1 MTKRDGGEMSCDEIM
16 KVLSD
21 KTRFAVLESLLSR
34 AQHVQDLNAA
44 LQLDPTL
51 LSHHLK
57 VLREAGLVVTKR
69 EGKHVLYSIAPDV
82 RVRGKRQ
89 SLDFGCCKLEF
100 KPSKGGGKRAA

>member
-1 MTKRDGGEMSCDEIM
+1 MSCDEIM

-34 AQHVQDLNAA
+34 AQHVQALNAE
-44 LQLDPTL
+44 LRLDPTL

-57 VLREAGLVVTKR
+57 VLRDAGLVVTKR

-82 RVRGKRQ
+82 RARGKRQ

-100 KPSKGGGKRAA
+100 KAQRSGGKRAAR

>member
-1 MTKRDGGEMSCDEIM
+1 MSCDEIM

-21 KTRFAVLESLLSR
+21 KTRFAVLERLLSR
-34 AQHVQDLNAA
+34 AQHVQALNAE
-44 LQLDPTL
+44 LRLDPTL

-57 VLREAGLVVTKR
+57 VLRDAGLVVTKR

-82 RVRGKRQ
+82 RARGKRQ

-100 KPSKGGGKRAA
+100 KAQWSGGKRAAR

>member
-1 MTKRDGGEMSCDEIM
+1 MSCVEIM

-21 KTRFAVLESLLSR
+21 KTRFSVLKRLLSR
-34 AQHVQDLNAA
+34 AQHVQELNAE

-57 VLREAGLVVTKR
+57 VLRDAGLVVTKR
-69 EGKHVLYSIAPDV
+69 QGKNVLYSIAPDV
-82 RVRGKRQ
+82 RARGKGQ

-100 KPSKGGGKRAA
+100 KSANGGGKRAA

>member
-1 MTKRDGGEMSCDEIM
+1 MSCDEIM

-21 KTRFAVLESLLSR
+21 KTRFSVLERLLSR
-34 AQHVQDLNAA
+34 AQHVQALNAE
-44 LQLDPTL
+44 LQIDPTL

-57 VLREAGLVVTKR
+57 VLRVAGLVVTKR

-82 RVRGKRQ
+82 RTRGKRQ

-100 KPSKGGGKRAA
+100 KIPKSGGKRAA